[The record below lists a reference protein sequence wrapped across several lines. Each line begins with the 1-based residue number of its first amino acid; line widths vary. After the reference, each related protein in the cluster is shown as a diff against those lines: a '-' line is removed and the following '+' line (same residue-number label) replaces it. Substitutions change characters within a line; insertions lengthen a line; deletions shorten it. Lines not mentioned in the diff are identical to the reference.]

1 MKTTIFT
8 TLVYIALSCTGN
20 AQTNLAA
27 YDAFRIRNNF
37 EVYPNPADDKVTF
50 DSPVEYDWQIADQ
63 QGNVR
68 MSGRALAGKNP
79 MEIYRLQPG
88 TYYVRFITRSDTSIK
103 QLIVR

>member
-1 MKTTIFT
+1 MKTIIFT
-8 TLVYIALSCTGN
+8 ALVYLGFGFTGN

-27 YDAFRIRNNF
+27 YDAFHIRNNF
-37 EVYPNPADDKVTF
+37 EVYPNPADDRVTF

-63 QGNVR
+63 QGNIW

-88 TYYVRFITRSDTSIK
+88 TYYVRFITRDDTSIK